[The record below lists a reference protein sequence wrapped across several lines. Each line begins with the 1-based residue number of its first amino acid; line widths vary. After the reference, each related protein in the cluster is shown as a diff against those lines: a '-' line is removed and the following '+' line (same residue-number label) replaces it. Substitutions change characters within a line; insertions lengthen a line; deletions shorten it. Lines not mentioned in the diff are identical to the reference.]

1 MCLRMPTTTK
11 DLSSGELSLL
21 GHLDCQQPNGSP
33 VTVILVVVHFKGCN
47 VFLFFFPH
55 WHTSVRQT
63 NTLRRLQK
71 SREEQVDGGG
81 FPLLDNH
88 SN

>member
-1 MCLRMPTTTK
+1 MYACEFQQQTSR
-11 DLSSGELSLL
+11 LSTSDRSTL
-21 GHLDCQQPNGSP
+21 
-33 VTVILVVVHFKGCN
+33 TVIIVVKRFKGCDGGW
-47 VFLFFFPH
+47 FFFRRRA
-55 WHTSVRQT
+55 SARQT